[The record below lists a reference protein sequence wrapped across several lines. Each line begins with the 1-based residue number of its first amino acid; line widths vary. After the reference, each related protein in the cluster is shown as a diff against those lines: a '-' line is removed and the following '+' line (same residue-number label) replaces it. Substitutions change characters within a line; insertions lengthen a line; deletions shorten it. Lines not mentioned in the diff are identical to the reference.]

1 MEGPSSLASDLAFA
15 FEAASVGVPE
25 GVSADSFGAASGGAP
40 GVALMDTSE
49 AACVGIRAVA
59 GER

>member
-1 MEGPSSLASDLAFA
+1 MVGPSSLASGLASA
-15 FEAASVGVPE
+15 FEAASVGVPG